1 MAFNEDASCQKRWI
15 KGMPSFFRSAFGVFP
30 KRLPCPAARRSI
42 ASFVCFAFMIAEFG
56 MTISNDSTIA
66 LSNSTELISMNSTD
80 YIVLKTALAWLHEG
94 KRMAIATVVQTWG
107 SSPRPV
113 GSWLAIREDG
123 QVVGSVSG
131 GCVEDDLIR
140 RVQTEILTRNTPE
153 LVVYGVS
160 KEEAARFG
168 LPCGGT
174 LRLLVEPRP
183 EQDILDSI
191 LEKIESHQIILRR
204 VNLGSG
210 KSTLH
215 LGTREDGFSL
225 SESEMQTSYG
235 PRWRMFVIGAGQL
248 SLYVANFAL
257 AADFDVVV
265 IDPREEYTE
274 GLSQEGI
281 QFIKGM
287 PDDVMQEL
295 GIDSHTAIVALT
307 HDPKI
312 DDLALIDALQSKA
325 FYIGTL
331 GSYTNTIKRKE
342 RLREIN
348 LSTEQLDR
356 LHGPVGLS
364 IGALTPPEIAVSVMA
379 EVIAVK
385 YGKQT

>member
-1 MAFNEDASCQKRWI
+1 
-15 KGMPSFFRSAFGVFP
+15 
-30 KRLPCPAARRSI
+30 
-42 ASFVCFAFMIAEFG
+42 
-56 MTISNDSTIA
+56 
-66 LSNSTELISMNSTD
+66 
-80 YIVLKTALAWLHEG
+80 
-94 KRMAIATVVQTWG
+94 
-107 SSPRPV
+107 
-113 GSWLAIREDG
+113 
-123 QVVGSVSG
+123 
-131 GCVEDDLIR
+131 
-140 RVQTEILTRNTPE
+140 
-153 LVVYGVS
+153 
-160 KEEAARFG
+160 
-168 LPCGGT
+168 
-174 LRLLVEPRP
+174 
-183 EQDILDSI
+183 
-191 LEKIESHQIILRR
+191 
-204 VNLGSG
+204 
-210 KSTLH
+210 
-215 LGTREDGFSL
+215 
-225 SESEMQTSYG
+225 MQTSYG

-274 GLSQEGI
+274 GLSQEGV

-325 FYIGTL
+325 FYIGAL
-331 GSYTNTIKRKE
+331 GSYTNTVKRKE
-342 RLREIN
+342 RLREFN

>member
-1 MAFNEDASCQKRWI
+1 
-15 KGMPSFFRSAFGVFP
+15 
-30 KRLPCPAARRSI
+30 
-42 ASFVCFAFMIAEFG
+42 
-56 MTISNDSTIA
+56 
-66 LSNSTELISMNSTD
+66 MNSTD
-80 YIVLKTALAWLHEG
+80 YIVLKTALSWLREG
-94 KRMAIATVVQTWG
+94 KRIAIATVVQTWG

-153 LVVYGVS
+153 LVIYGVS

-174 LRLLVEPRP
+174 LRLLVEPSP
-183 EQDILDSI
+183 EQAVLEEIL
-191 LEKIESHQIILRR
+191 KGIESHQIILRR
-204 VNLGSG
+204 VDLGSG
-210 KSTLH
+210 KSTLYP
-215 LGTREDGFSL
+215 GSREDSFSFG
-225 SESEMQTSYG
+225 ESEMQTSYG

-257 AADFDVVV
+257 ASDFDVIV

-274 GLSQEGI
+274 GLHQDGI

-312 DDLALIDALQSKA
+312 DDLALIDALQSNA
-325 FYIGTL
+325 FYVGAL
-331 GSYTNTIKRKE
+331 GSYTNTLKRKE
-342 RLREIN
+342 RLREFN
-348 LSTEQLDR
+348 VSTEQLER
-356 LHGPVGLS
+356 LHGPVGLE

-385 YGKQT
+385 HGKRA

>member
-1 MAFNEDASCQKRWI
+1 
-15 KGMPSFFRSAFGVFP
+15 
-30 KRLPCPAARRSI
+30 
-42 ASFVCFAFMIAEFG
+42 
-56 MTISNDSTIA
+56 
-66 LSNSTELISMNSTD
+66 MNSTD
-80 YIVLKTALAWLHEG
+80 YIVLKTALSWLREG
-94 KRMAIATVVQTWG
+94 KRIAIATVVQTWG

-140 RVQTEILTRNTPE
+140 RAHTEILTRNTPE
-153 LVVYGVS
+153 LVIYGVS

-174 LRLLVEPRP
+174 LRLLVEPSP
-183 EQDILDSI
+183 EQAVLEEIL
-191 LEKIESHQIILRR
+191 KGIESHQIILRR
-204 VNLGSG
+204 VDLGSG
-210 KSTLH
+210 KSTLYP
-215 LGTREDGFSL
+215 GSREDGFSFG
-225 SESEMQTSYG
+225 ESEMQTSYG

-257 AADFDVVV
+257 ASDFDVIV

-274 GLSQEGI
+274 GLHQDGI

-312 DDLALIDALQSKA
+312 DDLALIDALQSNA
-325 FYIGTL
+325 FYVGAL
-331 GSYTNTIKRKE
+331 GSYTNTLKRKE
-342 RLREIN
+342 RLREFN
-348 LSTEQLDR
+348 VSTEQLER
-356 LHGPVGLS
+356 LHGPVGLE

-385 YGKQT
+385 HGKRA

>member
-1 MAFNEDASCQKRWI
+1 
-15 KGMPSFFRSAFGVFP
+15 
-30 KRLPCPAARRSI
+30 
-42 ASFVCFAFMIAEFG
+42 
-56 MTISNDSTIA
+56 
-66 LSNSTELISMNSTD
+66 MNSTD
-80 YIVLKTALAWLHEG
+80 YIVLKTALSWLREG
-94 KRMAIATVVQTWG
+94 KRIAIATVVQTWG

-153 LVVYGVS
+153 LVIYGVS

-174 LRLLVEPRP
+174 LRLLVEPSP
-183 EQDILDSI
+183 EQAVLEEIL
-191 LEKIESHQIILRR
+191 KGIESHQIILRR
-204 VNLGSG
+204 VDLGSG
-210 KSTLH
+210 KSTLYP
-215 LGTREDGFSL
+215 GSREDGFSFGDA
-225 SESEMQTSYG
+225 EMQTSYG

-257 AADFDVVV
+257 ASDFDVIV

-274 GLSQEGI
+274 GLHQDGI

-312 DDLALIDALQSKA
+312 DDLALIDALQSNA
-325 FYIGTL
+325 FYIGAL
-331 GSYTNTIKRKE
+331 GSYTNTLKRKE
-342 RLREIN
+342 RLREFN
-348 LSTEQLDR
+348 VSTEQLER
-356 LHGPVGLS
+356 LHGPVGLE

-385 YGKQT
+385 HGKRA

>member
-1 MAFNEDASCQKRWI
+1 
-15 KGMPSFFRSAFGVFP
+15 
-30 KRLPCPAARRSI
+30 
-42 ASFVCFAFMIAEFG
+42 
-56 MTISNDSTIA
+56 
-66 LSNSTELISMNSTD
+66 
-80 YIVLKTALAWLHEG
+80 
-94 KRMAIATVVQTWG
+94 
-107 SSPRPV
+107 
-113 GSWLAIREDG
+113 
-123 QVVGSVSG
+123 
-131 GCVEDDLIR
+131 
-140 RVQTEILTRNTPE
+140 
-153 LVVYGVS
+153 
-160 KEEAARFG
+160 
-168 LPCGGT
+168 
-174 LRLLVEPRP
+174 
-183 EQDILDSI
+183 
-191 LEKIESHQIILRR
+191 
-204 VNLGSG
+204 
-210 KSTLH
+210 
-215 LGTREDGFSL
+215 
-225 SESEMQTSYG
+225 
-235 PRWRMFVIGAGQL
+235 VIGAGQL

-325 FYIGTL
+325 FYIGAL
-331 GSYTNTIKRKE
+331 GSFTNTVKRKD
-342 RLREIN
+342 RLREFN